1 MAIDY
6 EPLDM
11 SEVMTEYE
19 RVSAEPGANQSEDF
33 LDKYVKLPERD
44 GYVLLRILPRKKG
57 SKLYCAT
64 RIHTLA
70 NPSAKG
76 PDGKPKKKSYHCPK
90 VLVQTEKG
98 PRWQGECIICKY
110 YSDLWQKS
118 EGLSGKAQEDLQNQA
133 RDIKPVERYYYNV
146 IVRSERDKDGN
157 VKKNVGPKIYSCGK
171 TVHAKIMRAIVGD
184 ESAGEKPL
192 GDITHPTNGRD
203 FRVVKKVV
211 KGGGGKEYPNY
222 DNSKFEDTAPAGSMD
237 ELQAWLENMHDLQA
251 LRVVKPADELKHALR
266 VHLGMVKEA
275 DEQSDELEE
284 FRNAGHVASAAT
296 SAPAEALREDLAVST
311 TKLEAREE
319 AKAQENELLADDDFM
334 KELEGM

>member
-11 SEVMTEYE
+11 AEVMTEYE
-19 RVSAEPGANQSEDF
+19 RVSAEPGANQGDDF
-33 LDKYVKLPERD
+33 LEKYVKLPERD
-44 GYVLLRILPRKKG
+44 GYVMLRFLPRRKG
-57 SKLYCAT
+57 QKLVCAT
-64 RIHTLA
+64 RIHTLN
-70 NPSAKG
+70 NPTT
-76 PDGKPKKKSYHCPK
+76 KKKRTYHCPK

-118 EGLSGKAQEDLQNQA
+118 EALSGKAQEDLQNQA
-133 RDIKPVERYYYNV
+133 RDIKPVERYYFNV
-146 IVRSERDKDGN
+146 VVRSEMDKDGN

-171 TVHAKIMRAIVGD
+171 TVYAKILRAIKGD
-184 ESAGEKPL
+184 ESAGEKAL

-222 DNSKFEDTAPAGSMD
+222 DNSKFEEPTPAGSMD
-237 ELQAWLENMHDLQA
+237 ELQTWLENIHDLQA
-251 LRVVKPADELKHALR
+251 LRQVKSPDELKHALR
-266 VHLGMVKEA
+266 VHLGMVKEGEAQA
-275 DEQSDELEE
+275 DDLEE
-284 FRNAGHVASAAT
+284 FRNAGQVASAAHT
-296 SAPAEALREDLAVST
+296 APAESVREELAVSSI
-311 TKLEAREE
+311 KPEAREE
-319 AKAQENELLADDDFM
+319 ATAKENELLADDDFM